1 MSKQYAQAG
10 KEYAMENKEKYI
22 RVGTAL
28 YKIVRRPLISGDYI
42 EEKILW
48 SYETLR
54 QDYGKNNLPEIEKY
68 DGFCIIPDHVNYQ
81 QVHGT
86 YLNQY
91 EPISHVP
98 SMGEFPNIKNFLT
111 HIFGEQIE
119 LGLDYLQILYTRPTQ
134 MLPILLLVS
143 NERNTGKTTF
153 LRFLKMIFGK
163 NATFNTNEDFRSQF
177 NADWTPRL
185 LVLVDELLLNKIED
199 TEKIKNLSTA
209 GDYKIEAKGKDR
221 REIEFF
227 AKFVLCSNNER
238 NPIIIPKEEVRFW
251 VRKINPVE
259 KDNINLRSQ
268 MSKEIPYFLYFLLNR
283 ELSTKS
289 ESRMWF
295 NPSALET
302 PALQKIKKYNT
313 NKIEME
319 MAAYCGDVMERLK
332 QDKIL
337 CCPKDFIDELRDI
350 GLRADI
356 TQIRNILKD
365 SWGIHSERNGEYT
378 FYHIGIEGELFPM
391 KKKGRYFEINRAT
404 VDKILL

>member
-1 MSKQYAQAG
+1 
-10 KEYAMENKEKYI
+10 MENKEKYI
-22 RVGTAL
+22 RIGTSL
-28 YKIVRRPLISGDYI
+28 YKAVQRPLISGDYI

-54 QDYGKNNLPEIEKY
+54 QDYGKNNFPEIEKY

-81 QVHGT
+81 QTYGT

-91 EPISHVP
+91 EPINYVP
-98 SMGEFPNIKNFLT
+98 CSGNFPYIRSFLE
-111 HIFGEQIE
+111 HIFGEQFE
-119 LGLDYLQILYTRPTQ
+119 LGLDYLQILYTQPTQ

-163 NATFNTNEDFRSQF
+163 NTTFNTNEDFRSQF
-177 NADWTPRL
+177 NADWAHRL
-185 LVLVDELLLNKIED
+185 LVLVDELLLNKMED

-227 AKFVLCSNNER
+227 AKFVLCSNNEK

-251 VRKINPVE
+251 VRKVNPVE
-259 KDNINLRSQ
+259 KDNIHLREQ
-268 MSKEIPYFLYFLLNR
+268 MTKEISCFLYFLLNR
-283 ELSTKS
+283 TLSTQNT
-289 ESRMWF
+289 SRMWF
-295 NPSALET
+295 NPAMLET

-319 MAAYCGDVMERLK
+319 MAAYCNNVMELLEK
-332 QDKIL
+332 DSIL
-337 CCPKDFIDELRDI
+337 CCPSDFLEIIRVA
-350 GLRADI
+350 GLKTDI
-356 TQIRNILKD
+356 TQVRSILKD
-365 SWGIHSERNGEYT
+365 SWGLRTEKNGDYT
-378 FYHIGIEGELFPM
+378 FYHIGTDGELFPM
-391 KKKGRYFEINRAT
+391 KRKGRYFEIYRR
-404 VDKILL
+404 DIDEILL

>member
-1 MSKQYAQAG
+1 M
-10 KEYAMENKEKYI
+10 KEKYI
-22 RVGTAL
+22 RIGTSL
-28 YKIVRRPLISGDYI
+28 YKVVQRPLISRDFI

-54 QDYGKNNLPEIEKY
+54 QDFGKNNLPDIEKY
-68 DGFCIIPDHVNYQ
+68 DGFCIIPDHVNYRL
-81 QVHGT
+81 VHGT

-91 EPISHVP
+91 EPINHVP
-98 SMGEFPNIKNFLT
+98 CSGDFPYIREFLL

-119 LGLDYLQILYTRPTQ
+119 FGLDYLQILYTQPTQ

-177 NADWTPRL
+177 NADWAHRL

-259 KDNINLRSQ
+259 KDNINLRYQ
-268 MSKEIPYFLYFLLNR
+268 MAKEIPHFLYFLLNR
-283 ELSTKS
+283 KLSTYN

-295 NPSALET
+295 KPVMLET
-302 PALQKIKKYNT
+302 PALLKIKKYNT
-313 NKIEME
+313 NKIEIE
-319 MAAYCGDVMERLK
+319 MAAYCNEVMELLEKDR
-332 QDKIL
+332 IL
-337 CCPKDFIDELRDI
+337 CCPSDFLDVVRNA
-350 GLRADI
+350 GLKTDI
-356 TQIRNILKD
+356 THVRSILKD
-365 SWGIHSERNGEYT
+365 SWGLRTEKNSDYT
-378 FYHIGIEGELFPM
+378 FHHIGTDGELFPM
-391 KKKGRYFEINRAT
+391 KRKGRYFEINRCNI
-404 VDKILL
+404 DEILL

>member
-1 MSKQYAQAG
+1 MT
-10 KEYAMENKEKYI
+10 ENKEKFVRI
-22 RVGTAL
+22 GTTL
-28 YKIVRRPLISGDYI
+28 YKIVRRPLISGDYV

-54 QDYGKNNLPEIEKY
+54 QDYGKNNLPDIEKY
-68 DGFCIIPDHVNYQ
+68 DGFCIIPDHVDYK

-91 EPISHVP
+91 EPINHISCA
-98 SMGEFPNIKNFLT
+98 GNFPKIEGFLS

-119 LGLDYLQILYTRPTQ
+119 FGLDYLQILYTRPTQ

-177 NADWTPRL
+177 NADWTHRL
-185 LVLVDELLLNKIED
+185 LVLVDELLLNKMED

-227 AKFVLCSNNER
+227 AKFVLCSNNEK

-251 VRKINPVE
+251 VRKINPIE
-259 KDNINLRSQ
+259 KDNIHLREQ
-268 MSKEIPYFLYFLLNR
+268 MAREIPHFLYFLLNR
-283 ELSTKS
+283 KLSTQNT
-289 ESRMWF
+289 SRMWF
-295 NPSALET
+295 SPTMLET

-313 NKIEME
+313 NKIEIE
-319 MAAYCGDVMERLK
+319 MATYCLDVMERLG
-332 QDKIL
+332 QDKVF
-337 CCPKDFIDELRDI
+337 CCSKDFIDELRNT
-350 GLRADI
+350 GLRVDI

-365 SWGIHSERNGEYT
+365 SWAIHSEKNGEYT
-378 FYHIGIEGELFPM
+378 FYHITTDGELFPM
-391 KKKGRYFEINRAT
+391 KKKGRYFEINRVT
-404 VDKILL
+404 IDKILL

>member
-1 MSKQYAQAG
+1 
-10 KEYAMENKEKYI
+10 
-22 RVGTAL
+22 
-28 YKIVRRPLISGDYI
+28 
-42 EEKILW
+42 
-48 SYETLR
+48 
-54 QDYGKNNLPEIEKY
+54 
-68 DGFCIIPDHVNYQ
+68 VNYQ
-81 QVHGT
+81 QIHGT

-91 EPISHVP
+91 EPINHIPCS
-98 SMGEFPNIKNFLT
+98 GEFPHIHSFLE

-119 LGLDYLQILYTRPTQ
+119 LGLDYLQILYTQPTQ

-177 NADWTPRL
+177 NADWAHRL
-185 LVLVDELLLNKIED
+185 LVLVDELLLNKMED

-259 KDNINLRSQ
+259 KDNIHLRRQ
-268 MSKEIPYFLYFLLNR
+268 ISKEIPHFLYFLLHR
-283 ELSTKS
+283 TLSTKN

-295 NPSALET
+295 SPMMLET
-302 PALQKIKKYNT
+302 PALQKIKKYNS
-313 NKIEME
+313 NKVEME
-319 MAAYCGDVMERLK
+319 IASYCLEVMERLEK
-332 QDKIL
+332 DKIL
-337 CCPKDFIDELRDI
+337 CCPGDFLDI
-350 GLRADI
+350 IRNAGLKIDI
-356 TQIRNILKD
+356 TQVRSILKD
-365 SWGIHSERNGEYT
+365 SWGLRTEKNSDYT
-378 FYHIGIEGELFPM
+378 FYHIGTDGELFPM
-391 KKKGRYFEINRAT
+391 KRKGRYFEINRG
-404 VDKILL
+404 DIDEILL

>member
-1 MSKQYAQAG
+1 M
-10 KEYAMENKEKYI
+10 KEKYI
-22 RVGTAL
+22 RIGTSL
-28 YKIVRRPLISGDYI
+28 YKVVQRPLISGDFI

-68 DGFCIIPDHVNYQ
+68 DGFCIIPDHVNYRQ
-81 QVHGT
+81 IHGT

-91 EPISHVP
+91 EPINHLP
-98 SMGEFPNIKNFLT
+98 CPDEFPHIRFFMK
-111 HIFGEQIE
+111 HIFGDQIE
-119 LGLDYLQILYTRPTQ
+119 LGLDYLQILYTQPTQ

-177 NADWTPRL
+177 NADWAHRL

-227 AKFVLCSNNER
+227 AKFVLCSNNEK

-251 VRKINPVE
+251 VRKINPIT
-259 KDNINLRSQ
+259 KDNIHLREQ
-268 MSKEIPYFLYFLLNR
+268 MAPEISHFLYFLLNR
-283 ELSTKS
+283 ELSTRN

-295 NPSALET
+295 NPAVLET
-302 PALQKIKKYNT
+302 PALLKIKKYNT

-319 MAAYCGDVMERLK
+319 IAAHCLEVMEQLE

-337 CCPKDFIDELRDI
+337 CCPSDFLDVIRNT
-350 GLRADI
+350 GLKTDI
-356 TQIRNILKD
+356 T
-365 SWGIHSERNGEYT
+365 
-378 FYHIGIEGELFPM
+378 
-391 KKKGRYFEINRAT
+391 
-404 VDKILL
+404 

>member
-1 MSKQYAQAG
+1 
-10 KEYAMENKEKYI
+10 MENKEKFI
-22 RVGTAL
+22 RVGTTL
-28 YKIVRRPLISGDYI
+28 YKIVRRPLISGDYV

-54 QDYGKNNLPEIEKY
+54 QDYGKNNLPDIEKY
-68 DGFCIIPDHVNYQ
+68 DGFCIIPDHVDYK

-91 EPISHVP
+91 EPINHTP
-98 SMGEFPNIKNFLT
+98 SMGNFPKIEGFLA

-177 NADWTPRL
+177 NADWAHRL
-185 LVLVDELLLNKIED
+185 LVLVDELLLNKMED

-227 AKFVLCSNNER
+227 AKFVLCSNNEK

-251 VRKINPVE
+251 VRKINPIE
-259 KDNINLRSQ
+259 KDNIHLREQ
-268 MSKEIPYFLYFLLNR
+268 ITKEIPYFLNFLLNR
-283 ELSTKS
+283 KLSTQS
-289 ESRMWF
+289 TSRMWF
-295 NPSALET
+295 SPSMLET
-302 PALQKIKKYNT
+302 SALQKIKKYNT
-313 NKIEME
+313 NKIEIE
-319 MAAYCGDVMERLK
+319 MATYCLDVMERLG
-332 QDKIL
+332 QDKIS
-337 CCPKDFIDELRDI
+337 CCSKDFIDELRNT
-350 GLRADI
+350 GLRVDI

-365 SWGIHSERNGEYT
+365 NWGIHSEKNGEYT
-378 FYHIGIEGELFPM
+378 FYHITTDGELFPM

-404 VDKILL
+404 IDKILL

>member
-1 MSKQYAQAG
+1 M
-10 KEYAMENKEKYI
+10 KEKENYI
-22 RVGTAL
+22 RIGTSL
-28 YKIVRRPLISGDYI
+28 YKTVRRPLINNDHI

-54 QDYGKNNLPEIEKY
+54 QDYGRNNLPKIQKY
-68 DGFCIIPDHVNYQ
+68 DGFCIIPDHINYR

-91 EPISHVP
+91 EPINHVP
-98 SMGEFPNIKNFLT
+98 EQGEFPYIREFLA

-119 LGLDYLQILYTRPTQ
+119 LGFDYLQILYTRPAQ

-177 NADWTPRL
+177 NADWAHRL
-185 LVLVDELLLNKIED
+185 LVLVDELLLNKVED

-251 VRKINPVE
+251 VRKINMVE
-259 KDNINLRSQ
+259 KDNINLRTQ
-268 MSKEIPYFLYFLLNR
+268 MSNEIPAFLYFLLNR
-283 ELSTKS
+283 ELSTKCV
-289 ESRMWF
+289 SRMWF
-295 NPSALET
+295 SPAILET
-302 PALQKIKKYNT
+302 PALQKIKKYNA
-313 NKIEME
+313 NKVEME
-319 MAAYCGDVMERLK
+319 IAAHCLEVMERLEK
-332 QDKIL
+332 DRMT
-337 CCPKDFIDELRDI
+337 CCSADFLDVIRNA
-350 GLRADI
+350 GLKTDI
-356 TQIRNILKD
+356 TQVRSILKD
-365 SWGIHSERNGEYT
+365 SWSLRTEKNSDYT
-378 FYHIGIEGELFPM
+378 FYHIGTDGELLPM
-391 KKKGRYFEINRAT
+391 KRKGRYFEINRG
-404 VDKILL
+404 DIDEILL

>member
-1 MSKQYAQAG
+1 M
-10 KEYAMENKEKYI
+10 KEKYI
-22 RVGTAL
+22 RIGTSL
-28 YKIVRRPLISGDYI
+28 YKVVPRPLISGDYI

-54 QDYGKNNLPEIEKY
+54 QDFGKNNLPDIEKY

-86 YLNQY
+86 YFNQY
-91 EPISHVP
+91 EPINHVP
-98 SMGEFPNIKNFLT
+98 CSGEFPHIRSFLE

-119 LGLDYLQILYTRPTQ
+119 LGLDYLQILYCQPTQ

-177 NADWTPRL
+177 NADWAHRL
-185 LVLVDELLLNKIED
+185 LVLVDELLLNKMED

-259 KDNINLRSQ
+259 NDNINLRYQ
-268 MSKEIPYFLYFLLNR
+268 MGKEIPHFLYFLLHR
-283 ELSTKS
+283 TLSTKN

-295 NPSALET
+295 NPALLET
-302 PALQKIKKYNT
+302 PALQKIKKYNS

-319 MAAYCGDVMERLK
+319 MVAYCSDVMEQLEKDR
-332 QDKIL
+332 IL
-337 CCPKDFIDELRDI
+337 CCPADFLDI
-350 GLRADI
+350 VRNAGLKTDI
-356 TQIRNILKD
+356 VQVRSILKD
-365 SWGIHSERNGEYT
+365 SWGLRTENNSDYT
-378 FYHIGIEGELFPM
+378 FYNIGTDGELFPM
-391 KKKGRYFEINRAT
+391 KRKGRYFEINR
-404 VDKILL
+404 DNISKILL

>member
-1 MSKQYAQAG
+1 MK
-10 KEYAMENKEKYI
+10 KEKYI
-22 RVGTAL
+22 RIGTSL
-28 YKIVRRPLISGDYI
+28 YKVVQRPLINGDYI

-54 QDYGKNNLPEIEKY
+54 QDYGKNDLPDIEKY

-81 QVHGT
+81 QTHEM

-91 EPISHVP
+91 EPINHIP
-98 SMGEFPNIKNFLT
+98 KEGEFPHIRSFLE
-111 HIFGEQIE
+111 HIFSEQIE

-153 LRFLKMIFGK
+153 LRFLKAIFGR

-177 NADWTPRL
+177 NADWAHRL
-185 LVLVDELLLNKIED
+185 LVLVDELLLNKMED

-251 VRKINPVE
+251 VRKIESIE
-259 KDNINLRSQ
+259 KDNIHLREQ
-268 MSKEIPYFLYFLLNR
+268 MAVEIPHFLYFLLNR
-283 ELSTKS
+283 KLSTKN

-295 NPSALET
+295 SPAMLET
-302 PALQKIKKYNT
+302 SALQKIKKYNT
-313 NKIEME
+313 NKVEME
-319 MAAYCGDVMERLK
+319 IAAYCLEVMERLEK
-332 QDKIL
+332 DKIP
-337 CCPKDFIDELRDI
+337 CCPADFLDVIRNA
-350 GLRADI
+350 GLKTDI
-356 TQIRNILKD
+356 TQVRSILKD
-365 SWGIHSERNGEYT
+365 GWGLRSEKNSDYT
-378 FYHIGIEGELFPM
+378 FYHIGTDGELFPM
-391 KKKGRYFEINRAT
+391 KRKGRYFEIMRGNI
-404 VDKILL
+404 DEILL

>member
-1 MSKQYAQAG
+1 M
-10 KEYAMENKEKYI
+10 KEKYI
-22 RVGTAL
+22 RIGTSL
-28 YKIVRRPLISGDYI
+28 YKVVQRPLISGDFI

-54 QDYGKNNLPEIEKY
+54 QDFGKNNLPKIEKY
-68 DGFCIIPDHVNYQ
+68 DGFCIIPDHVAYR

-98 SMGEFPNIKNFLT
+98 CSGAFPFIHSFLK
-111 HIFGEQIE
+111 HIFCEQID

-177 NADWTPRL
+177 NADWAHRL
-185 LVLVDELLLNKIED
+185 LVLVDELLLNKMED

-227 AKFVLCSNNER
+227 AKFVLCSNNEK

-251 VRKINPVE
+251 VRKINPVA
-259 KDNINLRSQ
+259 KDNIYLREQ
-268 MSKEIPYFLYFLLNR
+268 MAVEIPCFLHYLLNR
-283 ELSTKS
+283 QLSTRN

-295 NPSALET
+295 SPAILET
-302 PALQKIKKYNT
+302 PALLKIKKYNT
-313 NKIEME
+313 NKVEME
-319 MAAYCGDVMERLK
+319 MATYCLDIMERTEK
-332 QDKIL
+332 DKIT
-337 CCPKDFIDELRDI
+337 CCPVDFLDILRNA
-350 GLRADI
+350 GLKTDI
-356 TQIRNILKD
+356 TQVRSILKD
-365 SWGIHSERNGEYT
+365 SWGIHSEKNGDYM
-378 FYHIGIEGELFPM
+378 FYQIGIEGVLFPV
-391 KKKGRYFEINRAT
+391 KKKDAI
-404 VDKILL
+404 

>member
-1 MSKQYAQAG
+1 M
-10 KEYAMENKEKYI
+10 KEKYI
-22 RVGTAL
+22 RIGTSL
-28 YKIVRRPLISGDYI
+28 YKVVLRPLISGDFI

-81 QVHGT
+81 RVHGT

-91 EPISHVP
+91 EPISRVP
-98 SMGEFPNIKNFLT
+98 CQGELSHIRSFLE

-177 NADWTPRL
+177 NADWAHRL
-185 LVLVDELLLNKIED
+185 LVLVDELLLNKMED

-227 AKFVLCSNNER
+227 AKFVLCANNEK

-259 KDNINLRSQ
+259 KDNINLRQQ
-268 MSKEIPYFLYFLLNR
+268 MSAEIPHFLYFLQHR
-283 ELSTKS
+283 KLSTQN

-295 NPSALET
+295 NPSDLET

-313 NKIEME
+313 NKIEMA
-319 MAAYCGDVMERLK
+319 MYCGDIMERLK

-337 CCPKDFIDELRDI
+337 CCPKDFIDELRNI

-356 TQIRNILKD
+356 TQIRSILKD
-365 SWGIHSERNGEYT
+365 SWSIHSEKNGEYT

-391 KKKGRYFEINRAT
+391 KRKDA
-404 VDKILL
+404 ILK